1 MIMNC
6 KISFQEW
13 VILGVPA
20 IRTETSFLY
29 NNHPETYVDVTYT
42 IMMRRRTLYYFSY
55 LILPCVLIGKSD
67 NGNFLPNICANYLF
81 CIIYLYLYIYTHIYI
96 YI

>member
-55 LILPCVLIGKSD
+55 LILPCVLT
-67 NGNFLPNICANYLF
+67 PE
-81 CIIYLYLYIYTHIYI
+81 HVV
-96 YI
+96 

>member
-67 NGNFLPNICANYLF
+67 NDNFLPNMCANYLF
-81 CIIYLYLYIYTHIYI
+81 NM
-96 YI
+96 

>member
-67 NGNFLPNICANYLF
+67 NGNFLPDICANYRLQSV
-81 CIIYLYLYIYTHIYI
+81 
-96 YI
+96 